1 MKKNKNKSK
10 SAAYPLLQVFIV
22 IVIFLLIDF
31 WSVGSFENYKKM
43 SGFRRA
49 ILTSDF
55 KFKEFPPNELFGI
68 KLFDNI
74 EKYLLVDKEQIR
86 KNNINNKV
94 YLKIWQ
100 SSHSKEPKLKFTNPI
115 PLNAEEI
122 EIYAKENGEIV
133 GILVGYELELNS
145 NNFLKVCTNTRS
157 AFLKKHN
164 LSKLDFKNEYFKE
177 SKTYPKTF
185 FDFKNFDFTIK
196 SKNEEISKPQEV
208 RFTIF
213 CVHDIYRNNI
223 DYAFVFFIHNLIL
236 WHDLV
241 NEHSIVPTNKITN
254 DLITKYRNSKK

>member
-1 MKKNKNKSK
+1 MKKNKTKSK

-22 IVIFLLIDF
+22 IVIFLLIEF

-43 SGFRRA
+43 SEFKNG
-49 ILTSDF
+49 LLSKDF
-55 KFKEFPPNELFGI
+55 KFKQFPPNELFGI
-68 KLFDNI
+68 KLYDDF
-74 EKYLLVDKEQIR
+74 EKYLFVNKDKFKLR
-86 KNNINNKV
+86 DLNNNK
-94 YLKIWQ
+94 YYYEFDATRSGKNRIK
-100 SSHSKEPKLKFTNPI
+100 HINPL
-115 PLNAEEI
+115 PGYFDEI
-122 EIYAKENGEIV
+122 GIYAKENGEIV

-177 SKTYPKTF
+177 SKKYPKTF

-223 DYAFVFFIHNLIL
+223 DYAFVFFIHDPIL